1 MMSYSRKQFLAKGF
15 EEADWQKCFHRYQQ
29 AYIRLK
35 LVCVK
40 SYAEGKTPDQIA
52 QECSLSSWS
61 VRQYIAQYLRGGLV
75 KLCQP
80 TRRRQPSLLTVSQAQ
95 AFKTVLLTSAPQDQG
110 LEGRIWTGHLMK
122 QYLKNTYQVEYRSG
136 VYDLLERLNLSHQKG
151 HPDYAN
157 ADADQQQAFLQDF
170 TQTIL
175 GADPQTAVVV
185 YDEFSVC
192 EKPTAFYGWAE
203 KNTRPTF
210 QTDEKKEPAP
220 TACSPLSSLAGNAF
234 CKPKKKPSPSR

>member
-1 MMSYSRKQFLAKGF
+1 MMGYSRKQFLAKGF
-15 EEADWQKCFHRYQQ
+15 EQADWQKYFHRHQQ

-35 LVCVK
+35 LACVK
-40 SYAEGKTPDQIA
+40 SYAEGNTPAQIA
-52 QECSLSSWS
+52 EEFSLSTLS
-61 VRQYIAQYLRGGLV
+61 VRQYLTQYLRGGLAG
-75 KLCQP
+75 LCQP
-80 TRRRQPSLLTVSQAQ
+80 TRRRQPSLLTASQAQ
-95 AFKTVLLTSAPQDQG
+95 AFKEVLLSSPPQDHG
-110 LEGRIWTGHLMK
+110 LEGRIWTGQLMK
-122 QYLKNTYQVEYRSG
+122 QYLKNTYQVDYRAG

-157 ADADQQQAFLQDF
+157 ADAGQQQAFLQDF
-170 TQTIL
+170 TQTLL

-220 TACSPLSSLAGNAF
+220 TACSPSNSLAGNAF
-234 CKPKKKPSPSR
+234 SKPNKKPNPSR